1 MWRISSIKA
10 ISRDAETPWEP
21 ALVAKKSGVELPL
34 EVKNLKRDPV
44 TGARTFLVRS
54 GKGVTVP
61 WETHPVSEE
70 GYLLE
75 GNHRIEECLPS
86 GLQSGF
92 YQVGGYFY
100 RPPELMHMGPGT
112 FSTETHVWLVR
123 TPAKLVDVF
132 HESCPYAE

>member
-1 MWRISSIKA
+1 
-10 ISRDAETPWEP
+10 
-21 ALVAKKSGVELPL
+21 
-34 EVKNLKRDPV
+34 
-44 TGARTFLVRS
+44 
-54 GKGVTVP
+54 VP

-86 GLQSGF
+86 GLKSGV

-100 RPPELMHMGPGT
+100 RPPGLMHMGPRT